1 MKTRKSKSLKII
13 QHTYDSQKKGVWDGD
28 IAKQSMYTELYIKE
42 KYGEQLYYLDYVDL
56 EAFRTYKRR
65 GEGDDIYEFG
75 ITDFNK
81 SENIILFNEKNME
94 TVKPYIQAFKNTDK
108 RYTFY
113 PTGVYEGYERERIT
127 SGHSVFFLY
136 DKKIHTVYLIN
147 SNGNDLFP
155 YQKFITKFFELIYTK
170 TVKIVYWID
179 CDCKSL
185 GRLHYHKCQIGSKE
199 DRYNYKSPGY
209 CIIWTLWFLE
219 MILTHP
225 KLTIQQLKLK
235 TNSFLEKKRN
245 LICKIAISYA
255 QYIEKITDK
264 YELHL
269 TKNQLKIR
277 EKNTN
282 KEPYIITKKVL
293 KVLGV
298 SSLIFLLRYLISKRK
313 KI

>member
-1 MKTRKSKSLKII
+1 MKAKKSKSLKII
-13 QHTYDSQKKGVWDGD
+13 QHTYDSQKKGVWNGD
-28 IAKQSMYTELYIKE
+28 EAKAAIYTELYIKE
-42 KYGEQLYYLDYVDL
+42 KYKEQLYYVDHVQL
-56 EAFRTYKRR
+56 EAFQTNKRY

-75 ITDFNK
+75 ITDYNK
-81 SENIILFNEKNME
+81 SEKLVFNEKNME

-113 PTGVYEGYERERIT
+113 STGVYEGYEKERVT
-127 SGHSVFFLY
+127 SGHTVFFLY
-136 DKKIHTVYLIN
+136 DKKIHTVYLIDSN
-147 SNGNDLFP
+147 SDDLFH
-155 YQKFITKFFELIYTK
+155 YQESITKFFELIYTK

-185 GRLHYHKCQIGSKE
+185 GGLHYYKCQIGYKE

-209 CIIWTLWFLE
+209 CIIWKLWFLE

-225 KLTIQQLKLK
+225 KLTIQELK
-235 TNSFLEKKRN
+235 TKTNTFLSKKRD

-277 EKNTN
+277 EKNTS

-293 KVLGV
+293 KVLGI
-298 SSLIFLLRYLISKRK
+298 SSLIFLLRYIITKRK